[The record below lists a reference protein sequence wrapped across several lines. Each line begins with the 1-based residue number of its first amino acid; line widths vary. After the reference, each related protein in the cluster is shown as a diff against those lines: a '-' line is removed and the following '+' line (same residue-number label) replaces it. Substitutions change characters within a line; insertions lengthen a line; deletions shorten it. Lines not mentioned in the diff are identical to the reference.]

1 MEDKPVNTSSDGQQ
15 QNRGH
20 RDPSPWPFLFE
31 VYFYLGMAGG
41 DEGELFPGHQ
51 VYMLCEPISTT
62 GDCNDVAMILG
73 SLTQGFSQHKD
84 IAAKVGL
91 LDKGVRPDHLHQ
103 IVLRD
108 YRL

>member
-31 VYFYLGMAGG
+31 LYFYLGRAGG
-41 DEGELFPGHQ
+41 DESKFFPRPQ
-51 VYMLCEPISTT
+51 VYMFCEPVSPARD
-62 GDCNDVAMILG
+62 GNNVAMILG

-91 LDKGVRPDHLHQ
+91 LDKSVRPDHLH
-103 IVLRD
+103 
-108 YRL
+108 